1 MQDWDR
7 WAPLAAPSEEEE
19 AQASATKLNADLK
32 ALCMATP
39 SLQPSAVKLATGL
52 ARVLGGPWATEARKA
67 WGIRATAPDGP
78 STGEHRANVLT
89 DPCAVCG
96 VRPSPGSKH
105 KLCGGCKAVVYCS
118 KECQAN
124 HWKEGG
130 HKSEC
135 SKAYI
140 ACGRPEGKR
149 LKILLVTSI
158 PTGRGSEQRLALSMA
173 CRMLYIYRL
182 G

>member
-1 MQDWDR
+1 MAPSPTLGRPRVHTQAADTVQDWDR
-7 WAPLAAPSEEEE
+7 WAPLAAPSDEEE
-19 AQASATKLNADLK
+19 AQTSAAKLNADLE
-32 ALCMATP
+32 ALCRATP
-39 SLQPSAVKLATGL
+39 SLQSSAIKLATGL
-52 ARVLGGPWATEARKA
+52 ARVLGGPWATEVRKA

-78 STGEHRANVLT
+78 STGAPSEHRANVLT
-89 DPCAVCG
+89 DPCFVCG

-135 SKAYI
+135 SMRCK
-140 ACGRPEGKR
+140 G
-149 LKILLVTSI
+149 
-158 PTGRGSEQRLALSMA
+158 
-173 CRMLYIYRL
+173 
-182 G
+182 